1 MTADLAQT
9 RPKQIPEDPASSE
22 PVVVVDDV
30 SIIFDVKPVLQNISF
45 TVQRGETRIILG
57 PAGGGKSVLM
67 KLVNGL
73 IKPDSGTIR
82 VFGKDV
88 TEMPEVDLFK
98 LRARIGMV
106 FQESAL
112 FDSLSVGDNV
122 AYRLHEDHV
131 PEEEVH
137 QRVIEALQFVAL
149 ENTYQKF
156 PPELSGGMRR
166 RVSIARA
173 IISKPDLILYD
184 SPTGGLD
191 QLPQPPSSTS
201 SSNSAM
207 LPTPPRSSSRTAYRT
222 PSSWREAAST
232 LRRAKSK
239 QIPNN
244 GIDDST
250 KFLVLNEAGLSSM
263 APPTSSSAPLIHG
276 SRNTSRSRLA
286 LSLLPLLIRNA
297 RYVQKRIP
305 RFYIGSKSIHSANR
319 NVTPL
324 TEHTAQSDRQIYLRY
339 RWRPLVRERSATCQ
353 SPSW

>member
-1 MTADLAQT
+1 MTADLAQSGSAT
-9 RPKQIPEDPASSE
+9 LQQQPDSQE
-22 PVVVVDDV
+22 PIVVVDDV

-73 IKPDSGTIR
+73 LKPDSGSIR
-82 VFGKDV
+82 VFGEDIDQ
-88 TEMPEVDLFK
+88 MREVDLFK

-112 FDSLSVGDNV
+112 FDSPSVGDNV

-131 PEEEVH
+131 AEEEVH
-137 QRVIEALQFVAL
+137 QRVVEALRFVAL
-149 ENTYQKF
+149 ENTYEKF

-191 QLPQPPSSTS
+191 PITSTTIIDLVIKQRDVTHTT
-201 SSNSAM
+201 A
-207 LPTPPRSSSRTAYRT
+207 LVITHRLQDAFLLARSRFNTET
-222 PSSWREAAST
+222 GKVE
-232 LRRAKSK
+232 
-239 QIPNN
+239 QIPND

-250 KFLVLNEAGLSSM
+250 KFLVINEGRVVFDGTTHELVHSTDPWLKEYLS
-263 APPTSSSAPLIHG
+263 
-276 SRNTSRSRLA
+276 
-286 LSLLPLLIRNA
+286 
-297 RYVQKRIP
+297 
-305 RFYIGSKSIHSANR
+305 
-319 NVTPL
+319 
-324 TEHTAQSDRQIYLRY
+324 
-339 RWRPLVRERSATCQ
+339 
-353 SPSW
+353 